1 MRDNETDGG
10 GMGTVDAQTAPVEPE
25 QHGFDVTEEWP
36 QLPPL
41 ELAVCLADSDR
52 RRSSTPM
59 SRPR

>member
-10 GMGTVDAQTAPVEPE
+10 GMGPVDAQTAPAEPE
-25 QHGFDVTEEWP
+25 KGFDVTEEWP

-52 RRSSTPM
+52 RGSSAPT